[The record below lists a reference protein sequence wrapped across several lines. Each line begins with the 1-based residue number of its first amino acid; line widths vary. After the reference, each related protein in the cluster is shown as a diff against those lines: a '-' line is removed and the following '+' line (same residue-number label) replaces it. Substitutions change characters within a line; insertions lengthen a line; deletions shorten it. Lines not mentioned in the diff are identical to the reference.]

1 MKRYLGKE
9 FVPEN
14 NMEEYA
20 LLVGRVEAAIAYI
33 KNNGYSLSDDALLA
47 MLGYDE
53 EE

>member
-1 MKRYLGKE
+1 MKRYLEKE
-9 FVPEN
+9 YTPMTS
-14 NMEEYA
+14 MEEYT